1 MRRSAHVSRR
11 QGGTLIELLISLSL
25 LGIMASVV
33 TLAIRRITP
42 PDPTDPMT
50 IIADTMSSIMAAGR
64 PATLRFQING
74 RPALATLNP
83 DGSIVADSLLG
94 IERFTGRR
102 LRAR

>member
-1 MRRSAHVSRR
+1 MTRAIRSASRR
-11 QGGTLIELLISLSL
+11 GGTLIELLISLSL

-33 TLAIRRITP
+33 TLAVRRIAP

-50 IIADTMSSIMAAGR
+50 IIGDTTSVIMASGQ
-64 PATLRFQING
+64 PATLEFEVNG
-74 RPALATLNP
+74 QLVFATLNP
-83 DGSIVADSLLG
+83 DGSIVADSLLA